1 MRRYYFC
8 LVTFHSRPYIC
19 CCFLFLFIAYRIKV
33 RCEFLEEKE
42 SGILQKYLGLGSQS
56 KSVRREEYLIWGR
69 IHPGM
74 ARSVSYVSAAKLV
87 SMARGNRVA
96 VIDVR
101 DEERSYQAHI
111 AGSHHFASGS
121 FAARLPELVQATS
134 GKDTLV
140 FHCALS
146 QVRGPSCARMFS
158 DYLSESKEDLGIKNI
173 MVLERGFNGWEISGQ
188 PVCHCKDAP
197 CKGTCS

>member
-1 MRRYYFC
+1 M
-8 LVTFHSRPYIC
+8 
-19 CCFLFLFIAYRIKV
+19 
-33 RCEFLEEKE
+33 
-42 SGILQKYLGLGSQS
+42 
-56 KSVRREEYLIWGR
+56 IWR
-69 IHPGM
+69 IHSGM
-74 ARSVSYVSAAKLV
+74 ARSVPYVSAAKLV

-96 VIDVR
+96 IIDVR

-158 DYLSESKEDLGIKNI
+158 DYLSESKEDSGIKNI

>member
-1 MRRYYFC
+1 MFSPTSLGDAENNSLRN
-8 LVTFHSRPYIC
+8 H
-19 CCFLFLFIAYRIKV
+19 
-33 RCEFLEEKE
+33 EGEKIDF
-42 SGILQKYLGLGSQS
+42 GQD
-56 KSVRREEYLIWGR
+56 
-69 IHPGM
+69 PPM
-74 ARSVSYVSAAKLV
+74 ARSVTYVSAAKLV
-87 SMARGNRVA
+87 SMARGNHRMA

-121 FAARLPELVQATS
+121 FAARLPELALATS

-158 DYLSESKEDLGIKNI
+158 DYLSESKEDSGIKNI
-173 MVLERGFNGWEISGQ
+173 MVLERGFNGWEVSGQ
-188 PVCHCKDAP
+188 PVCSCKDAP
-197 CKGTCS
+197 CKGTCC

>member
-1 MRRYYFC
+1 MR
-8 LVTFHSRPYIC
+8 
-19 CCFLFLFIAYRIKV
+19 RIKV

>member
-1 MRRYYFC
+1 
-8 LVTFHSRPYIC
+8 
-19 CCFLFLFIAYRIKV
+19 
-33 RCEFLEEKE
+33 
-42 SGILQKYLGLGSQS
+42 
-56 KSVRREEYLIWGR
+56 
-69 IHPGM
+69 M

-121 FAARLPELVQATS
+121 FAARMPELVLATS

-146 QVRGPSCARMFS
+146 QVKIPAASR
-158 DYLSESKEDLGIKNI
+158 L
-173 MVLERGFNGWEISGQ
+173 
-188 PVCHCKDAP
+188 
-197 CKGTCS
+197 

>member
-1 MRRYYFC
+1 
-8 LVTFHSRPYIC
+8 
-19 CCFLFLFIAYRIKV
+19 
-33 RCEFLEEKE
+33 
-42 SGILQKYLGLGSQS
+42 
-56 KSVRREEYLIWGR
+56 
-69 IHPGM
+69 M

-121 FAARLPELVQATS
+121 FAARMPELVRATS

-146 QVRGPSCARMFS
+146 QVKKIPASPR
-158 DYLSESKEDLGIKNI
+158 L
-173 MVLERGFNGWEISGQ
+173 
-188 PVCHCKDAP
+188 
-197 CKGTCS
+197 

>member
-1 MRRYYFC
+1 MSKFMVLFCSIKLLTLLSGTKSGRHNNRR
-8 LVTFHSRPYIC
+8 L
-19 CCFLFLFIAYRIKV
+19 KV
-33 RCEFLEEKE
+33 RGF
-42 SGILQKYLGLGSQS
+42 
-56 KSVRREEYLIWGR
+56 RA
-69 IHPGM
+69 M

-87 SMARGNRVA
+87 SMTRGNNRLA

-121 FAARLPELVQATS
+121 FAARLPELVRATS

-158 DYLSESKEDLGIKNI
+158 DYLSESKEDSGIKNI

-188 PVCHCKDAP
+188 PVCNCKDAP